1 MAPRGR
7 SRNLVSTPNAGLRR
21 SADARQECP
30 LDRVAYVMMGKV
42 RSPFARCLTMFVVAC
57 AQVAAA
63 QTAKYEG
70 LRIAGVEF
78 VPPEQPLTEKELSAI
93 LPLTKGA
100 PLRMADVH
108 TAIERLYATGDY
120 EDIQVDAEQAGD
132 GVTVRILT
140 KNSWFIGNVAAQ
152 GHISDPPNRGQLVN
166 ATRLTLGQP
175 FYESEVA
182 PAQTEMQR
190 LLEANGLYESQIRPE
205 VSYDPKTQQVS
216 IHYVVE
222 SGPRAHFTTPSITGD
237 AKMPAQ
243 QILDAAH
250 WRRWLIGGWR
260 TVTQQRIRKG
270 LTGVR
275 SLYEKRG
282 RLEARVSLKGI
293 QYDADTRQ
301 GRPELD
307 IDAGPQV
314 RVSAVGVKL
323 SQGKIRSYV
332 PVFEEHTLDESLLI
346 EGTRNLRD
354 YFQSQGYFDAEVEF
368 KRQRILDDKAAID
381 YLINPG
387 TRHKLVAIEIHGNR
401 YFNTGAIRERMILMK
416 ASFLQ
421 FRHGRYSESMLRRDE
436 DAIGSLYQSNGFRD
450 ASVTHRTVD
459 KYNGKAGDLAVFI
472 DIKEGPQYIVH
483 SLEVEG
489 IAKLDKARVLE
500 QLSSAEGQP
509 FSEYNVAVDR
519 DTILEQYSAKG
530 FPNATFE
537 WSSKPASQPH
547 QVDLKF
553 IVHEGDQQFVRD
565 ILISGL
571 AGTRRSLVN
580 SNLELKPGDPLSPT
594 AMRDTQHRLY
604 DLGVFAR
611 VDTAIQN
618 PDGDTQEKYVLFD
631 MEEAGRYSIAT
642 GFGAEFARIGG
653 CTQCLDAPQGQT
665 GFAPDFTL
673 GVSRLDLCGLGHSLS
688 LQGRV
693 STLEQRGLIS
703 YTAPRVHND
712 PKLTLSFTVLY
723 DDSKDVRTFTAQ
735 REEAS
740 VQLSQRLSKAIT
752 FLYRYTYRHVTVDQ
766 STLKISPLLIPLF
779 SQPDRVGE
787 GSWSMVQD
795 RRDDP
800 IETHKGIYNTLD
812 VAVAPKGLGS
822 QITFGRFLGRN
833 ATYHPIGRKYV
844 LARNTSF
851 GIVHPLYGT
860 ENPMTAI
867 ALPEH
872 FFSGGASSER
882 GFPDLQAGPRDTV
895 TGFPLGGT
903 ALLMNQTEF
912 RFPLL
917 GENIGGVLFHD
928 MGNVFS
934 SFSHIS
940 FRTDQ
945 HGLSDFDYMNH
956 SVGFGVRYRTP
967 IGPVRLDLAYSINP
981 PRFFGFSGSFTD
993 LLNAGVTPC
1002 SPPPGQIDR
1011 CVAQGISHFQFF
1023 FSIGQ
1028 TF

>member
-1 MAPRGR
+1 MTLALLCEE
-7 SRNLVSTPNAGLRR
+7 NQLAGE
-21 SADARQECP
+21 SACP
-30 LDRVAYVMMGKV
+30 TDYASVMMGEV
-42 RSPFARCLTMFVVAC
+42 RSRFARCLTMSLLAC
-57 AQVAAA
+57 AQVVWA

-70 LRIAGVEF
+70 LRIADIQF
-78 VPPEQPLTEKELSAI
+78 VPPEQPLAPGELNAI
-93 LPLTKGA
+93 FPLKKGA

-108 TAIERLYATGDY
+108 AAIERLYATGDY
-120 EDIQVDAEQAGD
+120 EDIQVDAQPAGAD
-132 GVTVRILT
+132 VTVRILT
-140 KNSWFIGNVAAQ
+140 KNSWFIGNVAVQ
-152 GHISDPPNRGQLVN
+152 GHTSDPPNRGQLVN

-175 FYESEVA
+175 FIESEIA
-182 PAQTEMQR
+182 PAQTDMQR

-205 VSYDPKTQQVS
+205 VTYDPKTQQVS
-216 IHYVVE
+216 VRYVVV
-222 SGPRAHFTTPSITGD
+222 SGRRARFTTPSITGD
-237 AKMPAQ
+237 AKMPGQ
-243 QILDAAH
+243 EILKAAH
-250 WRRWLIGGWR
+250 LRRWLIGGWR
-260 TVTQQRIRKG
+260 TVTQQRVRKA
-270 LTGVR
+270 LDGVR
-275 SLYEKRG
+275 SRYEKQG
-282 RLEARVSLKGI
+282 RLEARVSLKAME
-293 QYDADTRQ
+293 YDADTNRS
-301 GRPELD
+301 RPALD

-314 RVSAVGVKL
+314 QVNAVGVKL
-323 SQGKIRSYV
+323 SQGKLRSYV
-332 PVFEEHTLDESLLI
+332 PIFEEHTLDETLLI
-346 EGTRNLRD
+346 EGARNLRD
-354 YFQSQGYFDAEVEF
+354 YFQSEGYFDAEVEF
-368 KRQRILDDKAAID
+368 KRQRIVDDKASID

-387 TRHKLVAIEIHGNR
+387 ARHKLVSIGIQGNR

-436 DAIGSLYQSNGFRD
+436 DAIGSLYQSTVFRD
-450 ASVTHRTVD
+450 VAVPHKIVD
-459 KYNGKAGDLAVFI
+459 AYKGKAGDLAVFI
-472 DIKEGPQYIVH
+472 EIHEGPQYVIH
-483 SLEVEG
+483 TLEVEG
-489 IAKLDKARVLE
+489 IAKLDKTQVLS
-500 QLSSAEGQP
+500 QLSSVEGQP
-509 FSEYNVAVDR
+509 FSEYSVAIDR
-519 DTILEQYSAKG
+519 DGILEQYSAKG

-547 QVDLKF
+547 EVDLKF
-553 IVHEGDQQFVRD
+553 TIHEGEQQFVRD

-571 AGTRRSLVN
+571 EGTRRSLVE

-594 AMRDTQHRLY
+594 AMRDTQHHLY

-618 PDGDTQEKYVLFD
+618 PDGDTGQKYVLFD

-653 CTQCLDAPQGQT
+653 CTQCLEAPQGQT
-665 GFAPDFTL
+665 GFAPDFSL
-673 GVSRLDLCGLGHSLS
+673 GVSRLDLWGLGHSLS

-693 STLEQRGLIS
+693 STLEQRATIN
-703 YTAPRVHND
+703 YTAPRVHNN
-712 PKLTLSFTVLY
+712 PNLTLSFIVLY
-723 DDSKDVRTFTAQ
+723 DNSKDVRTFTAQ

-740 VQLSQRLSKAIT
+740 VQLSQRLSKSIT

-766 STLKISPLLIPLF
+766 STLKISPLLVPLF

-812 VAVAPKGLGS
+812 IAVAPKGLGS
-822 QITFGRFLGRN
+822 ELTFGRFLGRN
-833 ATYHPIGRKYV
+833 STYHPIGRKYV
-844 LARNTSF
+844 LARSTTF
-851 GIVHPLYGT
+851 GIVHPLHGT
-860 ENPMTAI
+860 ENPLTAI
-867 ALPEH
+867 PLPEH
-872 FFSGGASSER
+872 FFSGGANTER
-882 GFPDLQAGPRDTV
+882 GFPDLQAGPRDTA

-903 ALLMNQTEF
+903 ALLMNQTEL

-928 MGNVFS
+928 MGNVYS
-934 SFSHIS
+934 SVSNIS

-945 HGLSDFDYMNH
+945 HGLSDFNYMNH
-956 SVGFGVRYRTP
+956 AVGFGVRYRTP

-981 PRFFGFSGSFTD
+981 PRFFGFQGSFTD

-1002 SPPPGQIDR
+1002 SPPAGQIDR